1 MVEIEINENKIEVEE
16 NKEESLEEEDYE
28 KK

>member
-1 MVEIEINENKIEVEE
+1 MVELEINENKIEVEE